1 MPIGRAVKGPVES
14 HSATVAKLARPLL
27 WAGVVFTAAWAVW
40 MLAGRPGHTGHLF
53 NAWIYDLAI
62 ASAALACL
70 AEAIGAERARA
81 AWAMLGSGLLAWALA
96 NFLSY
101 TDAGLEAAIGR
112 LTWVDLFFLAALPCL
127 FAGVALLTRSRPG
140 RFPVA
145 GWFDAL
151 AAGLAIT
158 ALALALSAPAILDY
172 GHQGTVDQIT
182 NTVYPFVDLLMLG
195 FLAGSLL
202 THGARGSRAMQ
213 LVAAGLVVWTATD
226 AAFAIRLAEGTYR
239 GGILDVLWPVG
250 AVLIAAGA
258 VRGFDREPAA
268 RSAYHSP
275 KGLALASGLLA
286 VGILCVAGLTDV
298 AEVAVF
304 AASAAVL
311 ALVLRLLVASR
322 EYDELLGAATDDA
335 VTDALTGLRN
345 RRKLFEDLRTVLDSP
360 ESGER
365 LLALFDLNGFKD
377 YNDAFGHGAGD
388 ALLRRLGRN
397 LERAVADSGRAY
409 RLGGDEFCIL
419 CDPAKRPRPAILHL
433 ANQALTENGEAFSIS
448 ASGGTVELPLEADEP
463 EDALRKADAR
473 MYAEK
478 RGSSR
483 PDRQT
488 AGALLRVLRER
499 EPALE
504 VHLHSVAETAA
515 MTAIELGMDAEGI
528 DVVRRAA
535 ELHDVGKVAIP
546 DEILHKPGPLDDAE
560 MELMRSHTIVGERI
574 IGTSQAMRPVAR
586 LVRSSHERWD
596 GGGYPDG
603 LAADA
608 IPLGARVIFVCDA
621 YDAMTSNRPY
631 QPAVAR
637 DEALAELRRNS
648 GSQFDP
654 AVVDAFCRVV
664 TGRGAP
670 QLSDEPRRPSEL
682 AAEPPRDLPRG

>member
-1 MPIGRAVKGPVES
+1 MEGLVESRAVVGKV
-14 HSATVAKLARPLL
+14 ARPLL
-27 WAGVVFTAAWAVW
+27 WAAIAFTAAWTVW
-40 MLAGRPGHTGHLF
+40 SLAGRPGHTGHLF

-62 ASAALACL
+62 ASAAFACL
-70 AEAIGAERARA
+70 AEAVAAERARA
-81 AWAMLGSGLLAWALA
+81 AWAMLGSGLLAWAVA

-101 TDAGLEAAIGR
+101 TSGGYDEALGR
-112 LTWVDLFFLAALPCL
+112 LTWVDVFFLAALPCL

-140 RFPVA
+140 PFPIA

-158 ALALALSAPAILDY
+158 ALALALSAPSILQY
-172 GHQGTVDQIT
+172 GPESTVDQIT
-182 NTVYPFVDLLMLG
+182 NTVYPFVDLLMFG

-202 THGARGSRAMQ
+202 TRGARGSRAMQ
-213 LVAAGLVVWTATD
+213 LVAVGLLVWTATD
-226 AAFAIRLAEGTYR
+226 AAFAIRLAEGSYR
-239 GGILDVLWPVG
+239 AGVLDALWPLG

-258 VRGFDREPAA
+258 VRGFDLETGPIRDY
-268 RSAYHSP
+268 RSP
-275 KGLALASGLLA
+275 KGLALISGVVA
-286 VGILCVAGLTDV
+286 VGILCAAGLTDV
-298 AEVAVF
+298 AHIAVF

-311 ALVLRLLVASR
+311 ALVLRLIVSSR
-322 EYDELLGAATDDA
+322 EYDELLSTATDEA
-335 VTDALTGLRN
+335 VTDALTGLSN
-345 RRKLFEDLRTVLDSP
+345 RRKLFDDLGRLLSSP
-360 ESGER
+360 EPEER

-397 LERAVADSGRAY
+397 LERAVEGSGRAY
-409 RLGGDEFCIL
+409 RLGGDEFCVL
-419 CDPAKRPRPAILHL
+419 CDPAKRPRAAILHL
-433 ANQALTENGEAFSIS
+433 AHQALTENGEAFSIS
-448 ASGGTVELPLEADEP
+448 ASGGTVELPDEAVEP

-473 MYAEK
+473 MYADK
-478 RGSSR
+478 GGSSR

-504 VHLHSVAETAA
+504 IHVQGVAEAAALTA
-515 MTAIELGMDAEGI
+515 MELGVDAEGI

-560 MELMRSHTIVGERI
+560 MELMRSHTVVGERI
-574 IGTSQAMRPVAR
+574 IGSSQAMRPVAL

-603 LAADA
+603 LAGDT
-608 IPLGARVIFVCDA
+608 IPLGSRIIFVCDA
-621 YDAMTSNRPY
+621 FDAMTSNRPY
-631 QPAVAR
+631 QPAVPQAV
-637 DEALAELRRNS
+637 ALAELRRNA
-648 GSQFDP
+648 GGQFDP
-654 AVVDAFCRVV
+654 SVVDAFCRVV
-664 TGRGAP
+664 NGEGTA
-670 QLSDEPRRPSEL
+670 QLPDEQRRPPEL